1 MACQRKWWY
10 GHIALRRR
18 RGVGKQAGGP
28 VQLGVGQSCLR
39 RTTGRT
45 SGEEMPLKSP
55 RRRSSRVMVTSA

>member
-1 MACQRKWWY
+1 MACQRKWWC

-18 RGVGKQAGGP
+18 RGVVYGGRGP
-28 VQLGVGQSCLR
+28 VQLGVGQSCLW

-55 RRRSSRVMVTSA
+55 WRRSSRVMVTSA